1 MNANADLPS
10 PAPAGGGHR
19 AAPYA
24 HDRSSVERIMLQ
36 VCLALTPA
44 TLYGLYLFGLPAIL
58 TFLCIVLAAIATEAL
73 CLWLQGQSLW
83 RLKDASA
90 LLTGWLLAMSMP
102 PWCPWWLSAS
112 GAFFAIAIGK
122 HLYGGIGQNVFNP
135 AMLARVALLISFPV
149 QMTTWVQVMPLGSD
163 IAPGLSQSLAIFFGE
178 QGIPDGF
185 TGATLLGASKAAAKA
200 MTEQVALQNAPHGI
214 RVNCIQPGLMNT
226 PMAVD
231 ARMDAWNMTREEV
244 VAMRDAKVPLG
255 GKMGTAW
262 DVANAA
268 LFLVSDEARFITG
281 VTLMVDGGA
290 HCRIG

>member
-1 MNANADLPS
+1 MTQDGSEFSKGVLRLDGQAAIVVGGGQTPGQTIGNGRATAITYARAGARVLVADRDLDAAAATVAEITAEGGEAVPFRSDVTDEADIAAMVANACDRWERLDILHNNVGIS
-10 PAPAGGGHR
+10 VAGGDAEISKIEGE
-19 AAPYA
+19 AF
-24 HDRSSVERIMLQ
+24 DRIM
-36 VCLALTPA
+36 
-44 TLYGLYLFGLPAIL
+44 AINL
-58 TFLCIVLAAIATEAL
+58 KSMVLAIKHVL
-73 CLWLQGQSLW
+73 PVMRGQQRGNIINISSTAAHE
-83 RLKDASA
+83 DY
-90 LLTGWLLAMSMP
+90 
-102 PWCPWWLSAS
+102 PWVTY
-112 GAFFAIAIGK
+112 K
-122 HLYGGIGQNVFNP
+122 
-135 AMLARVALLISFPV
+135 
-149 QMTTWVQVMPLGSD
+149 
-163 IAPGLSQSLAIFFGE
+163 
-178 QGIPDGF
+178 
-185 TGATLLGASKAAAKA
+185 ASKAAAKA

>member
-1 MNANADLPS
+1 MTQDGREVSKFVLRLDGQASIVVGGGQTPGQTIGNGRATAITYARAGARVLVADRDLDAAAATVAEITAEGCDAVPFRADVTDEADIAAMVADACDRWGRLDILHNNVGIS
-10 PAPAGGGHR
+10 VAGGDAEISKIEGE
-19 AAPYA
+19 AF
-24 HDRSSVERIMLQ
+24 DRIM
-36 VCLALTPA
+36 
-44 TLYGLYLFGLPAIL
+44 AINL
-58 TFLCIVLAAIATEAL
+58 KSMVLAIKHAL
-73 CLWLQGQSLW
+73 PVMRGQQSGNIVNISSTAAHE
-83 RLKDASA
+83 DY
-90 LLTGWLLAMSMP
+90 
-102 PWCPWWLSAS
+102 PWVTY
-112 GAFFAIAIGK
+112 K
-122 HLYGGIGQNVFNP
+122 
-135 AMLARVALLISFPV
+135 
-149 QMTTWVQVMPLGSD
+149 
-163 IAPGLSQSLAIFFGE
+163 
-178 QGIPDGF
+178 
-185 TGATLLGASKAAAKA
+185 ASKAAAKA

>member
-1 MNANADLPS
+1 MTQDGNEFSKSVLRLDGQAAIVVGGGQTPGQTIGNGRATAITYARAGARVLVADRDLDAAAKTVAEITAEGGDAVPFRADVTDEADIAAMFADTFDRWGRLDILHNNVGIS
-10 PAPAGGGHR
+10 VAGGDAEISKIEGE
-19 AAPYA
+19 AF
-24 HDRSSVERIMLQ
+24 DRIM
-36 VCLALTPA
+36 
-44 TLYGLYLFGLPAIL
+44 AINL
-58 TFLCIVLAAIATEAL
+58 KSMVLAIKHAL
-73 CLWLQGQSLW
+73 PVMRGQQSGNIVNISSTAAHE
-83 RLKDASA
+83 DY
-90 LLTGWLLAMSMP
+90 
-102 PWCPWWLSAS
+102 PWVTY
-112 GAFFAIAIGK
+112 K
-122 HLYGGIGQNVFNP
+122 
-135 AMLARVALLISFPV
+135 
-149 QMTTWVQVMPLGSD
+149 
-163 IAPGLSQSLAIFFGE
+163 
-178 QGIPDGF
+178 
-185 TGATLLGASKAAAKA
+185 ASKAAAKA

>member
-1 MNANADLPS
+1 MTQDRSEVSKGVLRLDGQAAIVVGGGQTPGQTIGNGRATAITYARAGARVLVADRDLDAAAATVAEITAEGGEAVPFLADVTDEADIAAMVAEACKRWERLDILHNNVGIS
-10 PAPAGGGHR
+10 VAGGDAEISKIEGD
-19 AAPYA
+19 AF
-24 HDRSSVERIMLQ
+24 DRIM
-36 VCLALTPA
+36 
-44 TLYGLYLFGLPAIL
+44 AINL
-58 TFLCIVLAAIATEAL
+58 KSMVLAIKHAL
-73 CLWLQGQSLW
+73 PVMRGQQSGNIINISSTAAHE
-83 RLKDASA
+83 DY
-90 LLTGWLLAMSMP
+90 
-102 PWCPWWLSAS
+102 PWVTY
-112 GAFFAIAIGK
+112 K
-122 HLYGGIGQNVFNP
+122 
-135 AMLARVALLISFPV
+135 
-149 QMTTWVQVMPLGSD
+149 
-163 IAPGLSQSLAIFFGE
+163 
-178 QGIPDGF
+178 
-185 TGATLLGASKAAAKA
+185 ASKAAAKA

-231 ARMDAWNMTREEV
+231 ARMDAWDMTREEV

>member
-1 MNANADLPS
+1 MTQDRSEVSKAVLRLDGQAAIVVGGGQTPGQTIGNGRATAITYARAGARVLVADRDLDAAAATVAEITAEGGAAVPFRADVTDEADIAAMVADACDRWGRLDILHNNVGIS
-10 PAPAGGGHR
+10 VAGGDAEISKIEGE
-19 AAPYA
+19 AF
-24 HDRSSVERIMLQ
+24 DRIM
-36 VCLALTPA
+36 
-44 TLYGLYLFGLPAIL
+44 AINL
-58 TFLCIVLAAIATEAL
+58 KSMVLAIKHAL
-73 CLWLQGQSLW
+73 PVMRGQQSGNIINISSTAAHE
-83 RLKDASA
+83 DY
-90 LLTGWLLAMSMP
+90 
-102 PWCPWWLSAS
+102 PWVTY
-112 GAFFAIAIGK
+112 K
-122 HLYGGIGQNVFNP
+122 
-135 AMLARVALLISFPV
+135 
-149 QMTTWVQVMPLGSD
+149 
-163 IAPGLSQSLAIFFGE
+163 
-178 QGIPDGF
+178 
-185 TGATLLGASKAAAKA
+185 ASKAAAKA

>member
-1 MNANADLPS
+1 MTQDRSEVLKGVLRLDGQAAIVVGGGQTPGQTIGNGRATAITYARAGAHVLVADRNLDAAAATVAEITAEGGEAVPFRADVTDEADIAAMVADACDRWERLDILHNNVGIS
-10 PAPAGGGHR
+10 VAGGD
-19 AAPYA
+19 AEISKIESEAF
-24 HDRSSVERIMLQ
+24 DRIM
-36 VCLALTPA
+36 
-44 TLYGLYLFGLPAIL
+44 AINL
-58 TFLCIVLAAIATEAL
+58 KSMVLAIKHAL
-73 CLWLQGQSLW
+73 PVMRGQQSGNIVNISSTAAHE
-83 RLKDASA
+83 DY
-90 LLTGWLLAMSMP
+90 
-102 PWCPWWLSAS
+102 PWVTY
-112 GAFFAIAIGK
+112 K
-122 HLYGGIGQNVFNP
+122 
-135 AMLARVALLISFPV
+135 
-149 QMTTWVQVMPLGSD
+149 
-163 IAPGLSQSLAIFFGE
+163 
-178 QGIPDGF
+178 
-185 TGATLLGASKAAAKA
+185 ASKAAAKA

-268 LFLVSDEARFITG
+268 LFLVSEEARFITG

>member
-1 MNANADLPS
+1 MTQDRSEVSKGVLRLDGQAAIVVGGGQTPGQTIGNGRATAITYARAGARVLVADRDLDAAAATVAEITAEGGEAFPFRADVTDEADIAAMIADACDRWGRLDILHNNVGIS
-10 PAPAGGGHR
+10 VAGGDAEISKIEGE
-19 AAPYA
+19 AF
-24 HDRSSVERIMLQ
+24 DRIM
-36 VCLALTPA
+36 
-44 TLYGLYLFGLPAIL
+44 AINL
-58 TFLCIVLAAIATEAL
+58 KSMVLAIKHAL
-73 CLWLQGQSLW
+73 PVMRDQQSGNIINISST
-83 RLKDASA
+83 AA
-90 LLTGWLLAMSMP
+90 HEEY
-102 PWCPWWLSAS
+102 PWVTY
-112 GAFFAIAIGK
+112 K
-122 HLYGGIGQNVFNP
+122 
-135 AMLARVALLISFPV
+135 
-149 QMTTWVQVMPLGSD
+149 
-163 IAPGLSQSLAIFFGE
+163 
-178 QGIPDGF
+178 
-185 TGATLLGASKAAAKA
+185 ASKAAAKA

-268 LFLVSDEARFITG
+268 LFLVSEEARFITG

>member
-1 MNANADLPS
+1 MTQDGSEGLKGVLRLDGQAAIVVGGGQTPGQTIGNGRATAITYARAGARVLVADRDLDAAAATVAEITAEGGDAVPFRADVTHEADIAAMVADACDRWERLDILHNNVGIS
-10 PAPAGGGHR
+10 VAGGDAEISKIEGE
-19 AAPYA
+19 AF
-24 HDRSSVERIMLQ
+24 DRIM
-36 VCLALTPA
+36 
-44 TLYGLYLFGLPAIL
+44 AINL
-58 TFLCIVLAAIATEAL
+58 KSMVLAIKHAL
-73 CLWLQGQSLW
+73 PVMRGQQSGNIVNISSTAAHE
-83 RLKDASA
+83 DY
-90 LLTGWLLAMSMP
+90 
-102 PWCPWWLSAS
+102 PWVTY
-112 GAFFAIAIGK
+112 K
-122 HLYGGIGQNVFNP
+122 
-135 AMLARVALLISFPV
+135 
-149 QMTTWVQVMPLGSD
+149 
-163 IAPGLSQSLAIFFGE
+163 
-178 QGIPDGF
+178 
-185 TGATLLGASKAAAKA
+185 ASKAAAKA

>member
-1 MNANADLPS
+1 MTQDRSEVSKGVLRLDGQAAIVVGGGQTPGQTIGNGRATAITYARAGARVLVADRDLDAAAATVAEITAEGSEAFPFRADVTDEADIAAMIADACDRWGRLDILHNNVGIS
-10 PAPAGGGHR
+10 VAGGDAEISKIEGE
-19 AAPYA
+19 AF
-24 HDRSSVERIMLQ
+24 DRIM
-36 VCLALTPA
+36 
-44 TLYGLYLFGLPAIL
+44 AINL
-58 TFLCIVLAAIATEAL
+58 KSMVLAIKHAL
-73 CLWLQGQSLW
+73 PVMRDQQSGNIINISST
-83 RLKDASA
+83 AA
-90 LLTGWLLAMSMP
+90 HEEY
-102 PWCPWWLSAS
+102 PWVTY
-112 GAFFAIAIGK
+112 K
-122 HLYGGIGQNVFNP
+122 
-135 AMLARVALLISFPV
+135 
-149 QMTTWVQVMPLGSD
+149 
-163 IAPGLSQSLAIFFGE
+163 
-178 QGIPDGF
+178 
-185 TGATLLGASKAAAKA
+185 ASKAAAKA

>member
-1 MNANADLPS
+1 MTQDGSGVSKGVLRLDGQAAIVVGGGQTPGQTIGNGRATAITYARAGARVLVADRDLDAAAATVAEITAEGGDAVPFRADVTDEADIAAMVAGACDRWGRLDILHNNVGIS
-10 PAPAGGGHR
+10 VAGGDAEISKIEGE
-19 AAPYA
+19 AF
-24 HDRSSVERIMLQ
+24 DRIM
-36 VCLALTPA
+36 
-44 TLYGLYLFGLPAIL
+44 AINL
-58 TFLCIVLAAIATEAL
+58 KSMVLAIKHAL
-73 CLWLQGQSLW
+73 PVMRGQQSGNIVNISSTAAHE
-83 RLKDASA
+83 DY
-90 LLTGWLLAMSMP
+90 
-102 PWCPWWLSAS
+102 PWVTY
-112 GAFFAIAIGK
+112 K
-122 HLYGGIGQNVFNP
+122 
-135 AMLARVALLISFPV
+135 
-149 QMTTWVQVMPLGSD
+149 
-163 IAPGLSQSLAIFFGE
+163 
-178 QGIPDGF
+178 
-185 TGATLLGASKAAAKA
+185 ASKAAAKA

-268 LFLVSDEARFITG
+268 LFLVSDEAGFITG

>member
-1 MNANADLPS
+1 MTQDRSEVSKAVLRLDGQAAIVVGGGQTPGQTIGNGRATAITYARAGARVLVADRDLDAAAATVAEITAEGGDAVPFRADVTDEADIAEMVADACDRWGRLDILHNNVGIS
-10 PAPAGGGHR
+10 VAGGDAEISKIEGE
-19 AAPYA
+19 AF
-24 HDRSSVERIMLQ
+24 DRIM
-36 VCLALTPA
+36 
-44 TLYGLYLFGLPAIL
+44 AINL
-58 TFLCIVLAAIATEAL
+58 KSMVLAIKHAL
-73 CLWLQGQSLW
+73 PVMRGQQSGNIVNISSTAAHE
-83 RLKDASA
+83 DY
-90 LLTGWLLAMSMP
+90 
-102 PWCPWWLSAS
+102 PWVTY
-112 GAFFAIAIGK
+112 K
-122 HLYGGIGQNVFNP
+122 
-135 AMLARVALLISFPV
+135 
-149 QMTTWVQVMPLGSD
+149 
-163 IAPGLSQSLAIFFGE
+163 
-178 QGIPDGF
+178 
-185 TGATLLGASKAAAKA
+185 ASKAAAKA

>member
-1 MNANADLPS
+1 MTQDRSEVSKAVLRLDGQAAIVVGGGQTPGQTIGNGRATAITYARAGARVLVADRDLDAAAATVAEITAEGGEAVPFRADVTDEADIAAMVADACERWERLDILHNNVGIS
-10 PAPAGGGHR
+10 VAGGDAEISKIEGE
-19 AAPYA
+19 AF
-24 HDRSSVERIMLQ
+24 DRIM
-36 VCLALTPA
+36 
-44 TLYGLYLFGLPAIL
+44 AINL
-58 TFLCIVLAAIATEAL
+58 KSMVLAIKHAL
-73 CLWLQGQSLW
+73 PVMRGQQSGNIVNISSTAAHE
-83 RLKDASA
+83 DY
-90 LLTGWLLAMSMP
+90 
-102 PWCPWWLSAS
+102 PWVTY
-112 GAFFAIAIGK
+112 K
-122 HLYGGIGQNVFNP
+122 
-135 AMLARVALLISFPV
+135 
-149 QMTTWVQVMPLGSD
+149 
-163 IAPGLSQSLAIFFGE
+163 
-178 QGIPDGF
+178 
-185 TGATLLGASKAAAKA
+185 ASKAAAKA

>member
-1 MNANADLPS
+1 MTQDDSEVSKGVLHLDGQAAIVVGGGQTPGQTIGNGRATAITYARAGARVLVADRDLDAAAATVAEITAEGGEAVPFRADVTDEADIAAMVADACDRWERLDILHNNVGIS
-10 PAPAGGGHR
+10 VAGGDAEISKIEGE
-19 AAPYA
+19 AF
-24 HDRSSVERIMLQ
+24 DRIM
-36 VCLALTPA
+36 
-44 TLYGLYLFGLPAIL
+44 AINL
-58 TFLCIVLAAIATEAL
+58 KSMVLAIKHAL
-73 CLWLQGQSLW
+73 PVMRGQQSGNIINISSTAAHE
-83 RLKDASA
+83 DY
-90 LLTGWLLAMSMP
+90 
-102 PWCPWWLSAS
+102 PWVTY
-112 GAFFAIAIGK
+112 K
-122 HLYGGIGQNVFNP
+122 
-135 AMLARVALLISFPV
+135 
-149 QMTTWVQVMPLGSD
+149 
-163 IAPGLSQSLAIFFGE
+163 
-178 QGIPDGF
+178 
-185 TGATLLGASKAAAKA
+185 ASKAAAKA

-231 ARMDAWNMTREEV
+231 ARMDAWDMTREEV

>member
-1 MNANADLPS
+1 MTQDRSEVSKGVLRLDGQAAIVVGGGQTPGQTIGNGRATAITYARAGARVLVADRDLDAAAATVAEITAEGGDAVPFRADVTDEADIAAMVADACDRWERLDILHNNVGIS
-10 PAPAGGGHR
+10 VAGGDAEISKIEGE
-19 AAPYA
+19 AF
-24 HDRSSVERIMLQ
+24 DRIM
-36 VCLALTPA
+36 
-44 TLYGLYLFGLPAIL
+44 AINL
-58 TFLCIVLAAIATEAL
+58 KSMVLAIKHAL
-73 CLWLQGQSLW
+73 PVMRGQQSGNIVNISSTAAHE
-83 RLKDASA
+83 DY
-90 LLTGWLLAMSMP
+90 
-102 PWCPWWLSAS
+102 PWVTY
-112 GAFFAIAIGK
+112 K
-122 HLYGGIGQNVFNP
+122 
-135 AMLARVALLISFPV
+135 
-149 QMTTWVQVMPLGSD
+149 
-163 IAPGLSQSLAIFFGE
+163 
-178 QGIPDGF
+178 
-185 TGATLLGASKAAAKA
+185 ASKAAAKA

-231 ARMDAWNMTREEV
+231 ARMDAWDMTREEV

>member
-1 MNANADLPS
+1 MTQDGSEVLKGVRRLDGQAAIVVGGGQTPGQTIGNGRATAITYARAGARVLVADRDLDAAAATVAEITAEGGEAVPFRS
-10 PAPAGGGHR
+10 DVTDEADIAAMVADACDRWERLDILHNNVGISVAGGDAEISKIEGE
-19 AAPYA
+19 AF
-24 HDRSSVERIMLQ
+24 DRIM
-36 VCLALTPA
+36 
-44 TLYGLYLFGLPAIL
+44 AINL
-58 TFLCIVLAAIATEAL
+58 KSMVLAIKHVL
-73 CLWLQGQSLW
+73 PVMRGQQKGNIINISSTAAHE
-83 RLKDASA
+83 DY
-90 LLTGWLLAMSMP
+90 
-102 PWCPWWLSAS
+102 PWVTY
-112 GAFFAIAIGK
+112 K
-122 HLYGGIGQNVFNP
+122 
-135 AMLARVALLISFPV
+135 
-149 QMTTWVQVMPLGSD
+149 
-163 IAPGLSQSLAIFFGE
+163 
-178 QGIPDGF
+178 
-185 TGATLLGASKAAAKA
+185 ASKAAVKA

>member
-1 MNANADLPS
+1 MRQNRSEVSKGVLRLDGQAAIVVGGGQTPGQTIGNGRATAITYARAGARVLVADRDLDAAAATVAEITAEGGDAVPFRADVTDEADIAAMVADACDRWGRLDILHNNVGIS
-10 PAPAGGGHR
+10 VAGGDAEISKIEGE
-19 AAPYA
+19 AF
-24 HDRSSVERIMLQ
+24 DRIM
-36 VCLALTPA
+36 
-44 TLYGLYLFGLPAIL
+44 AINL
-58 TFLCIVLAAIATEAL
+58 KSMVLAIKHAL
-73 CLWLQGQSLW
+73 PVMRGQQSGNIVNISSTAAHE
-83 RLKDASA
+83 DY
-90 LLTGWLLAMSMP
+90 
-102 PWCPWWLSAS
+102 PWVTY
-112 GAFFAIAIGK
+112 K
-122 HLYGGIGQNVFNP
+122 
-135 AMLARVALLISFPV
+135 
-149 QMTTWVQVMPLGSD
+149 
-163 IAPGLSQSLAIFFGE
+163 
-178 QGIPDGF
+178 
-185 TGATLLGASKAAAKA
+185 ASKAAAKA

-268 LFLVSDEARFITG
+268 LFLVSEEARFITG

>member
-1 MNANADLPS
+1 MRQNRSEVSKGVLRLDGQAAIVVGGGQTPGQTIGNGRATAITYARAGARVLVADRDLDAAAATVAEITAEGGEAFPFRADVTDEADIAAMIADACDHWGRLDILHNNVGIS
-10 PAPAGGGHR
+10 VAGGDAEISKIEGE
-19 AAPYA
+19 AF
-24 HDRSSVERIMLQ
+24 DRIM
-36 VCLALTPA
+36 
-44 TLYGLYLFGLPAIL
+44 AINL
-58 TFLCIVLAAIATEAL
+58 KSMVLAIKHAL
-73 CLWLQGQSLW
+73 PVMRGQQSGNIINISSTAAHE
-83 RLKDASA
+83 DY
-90 LLTGWLLAMSMP
+90 
-102 PWCPWWLSAS
+102 PWVTY
-112 GAFFAIAIGK
+112 K
-122 HLYGGIGQNVFNP
+122 
-135 AMLARVALLISFPV
+135 
-149 QMTTWVQVMPLGSD
+149 
-163 IAPGLSQSLAIFFGE
+163 
-178 QGIPDGF
+178 
-185 TGATLLGASKAAAKA
+185 ASKAAAKA

-231 ARMDAWNMTREEV
+231 ARMDAWDMTREEV

>member
-1 MNANADLPS
+1 MTQNRSEVSKGVLRLDGQAAIVVGGGQTPGQTIGNGRATAITYARAGAGVLVADRDLDAAAATVAEITAEGGEAFPFRADVTDEADIAAMIADACDRWGRLDILHNNVGIS
-10 PAPAGGGHR
+10 VAGGDAEISKIEGE
-19 AAPYA
+19 AF
-24 HDRSSVERIMLQ
+24 DRIM
-36 VCLALTPA
+36 
-44 TLYGLYLFGLPAIL
+44 AINL
-58 TFLCIVLAAIATEAL
+58 KSMVLAIKHAL
-73 CLWLQGQSLW
+73 PVMRDQQSGNIINISST
-83 RLKDASA
+83 AA
-90 LLTGWLLAMSMP
+90 HEEY
-102 PWCPWWLSAS
+102 PWVTY
-112 GAFFAIAIGK
+112 K
-122 HLYGGIGQNVFNP
+122 
-135 AMLARVALLISFPV
+135 
-149 QMTTWVQVMPLGSD
+149 
-163 IAPGLSQSLAIFFGE
+163 
-178 QGIPDGF
+178 
-185 TGATLLGASKAAAKA
+185 ASKAAAKA

-268 LFLVSDEARFITG
+268 LFLVSEEARFITG

>member
-1 MNANADLPS
+1 MTQDGSEVSKGVLRLDGQVAIVVGGGKTPGQTIGNGRATAITYARAGARVLVADRDLDAAAATVAEITAEGGEAVPFRADVTDEADIAAMVADACDRWERLDILHNNVGIS
-10 PAPAGGGHR
+10 VAGGDAEISKIEGE
-19 AAPYA
+19 AF
-24 HDRSSVERIMLQ
+24 DRIM
-36 VCLALTPA
+36 
-44 TLYGLYLFGLPAIL
+44 AINL
-58 TFLCIVLAAIATEAL
+58 KSMVLAIKHAL
-73 CLWLQGQSLW
+73 PVMRGQQSGNIVNISSTAAHE
-83 RLKDASA
+83 DY
-90 LLTGWLLAMSMP
+90 
-102 PWCPWWLSAS
+102 PWVTY
-112 GAFFAIAIGK
+112 K
-122 HLYGGIGQNVFNP
+122 
-135 AMLARVALLISFPV
+135 
-149 QMTTWVQVMPLGSD
+149 
-163 IAPGLSQSLAIFFGE
+163 
-178 QGIPDGF
+178 
-185 TGATLLGASKAAAKA
+185 ASKAAAKA

-281 VTLMVDGGA
+281 VTLMVDGVA

>member
-1 MNANADLPS
+1 MTQDRSEVSKAVLRLDGQAAIVVGGGQTPGQTIGNGRATAITYAQAGARVLVADRDLDAAAATVAEITAEGGDAVPFRADVTDEADIAAMVADACDRWGRLDILHNNVGIS
-10 PAPAGGGHR
+10 VAGGDAEISRIEGD
-19 AAPYA
+19 AF
-24 HDRSSVERIMLQ
+24 DRIM
-36 VCLALTPA
+36 
-44 TLYGLYLFGLPAIL
+44 AINL
-58 TFLCIVLAAIATEAL
+58 KSMVLAIKHAL
-73 CLWLQGQSLW
+73 PVMRGQQSGNIVNISSTAAHE
-83 RLKDASA
+83 DY
-90 LLTGWLLAMSMP
+90 
-102 PWCPWWLSAS
+102 PWVTY
-112 GAFFAIAIGK
+112 K
-122 HLYGGIGQNVFNP
+122 
-135 AMLARVALLISFPV
+135 
-149 QMTTWVQVMPLGSD
+149 
-163 IAPGLSQSLAIFFGE
+163 
-178 QGIPDGF
+178 
-185 TGATLLGASKAAAKA
+185 ASKAAAKA

-231 ARMDAWNMTREEV
+231 ARMDAWDMTREEV

>member
-1 MNANADLPS
+1 MTQEGSEVSKGVLRLDRQSAIVVGGGQTPGQTIGNGRATAITYARAGARVLVADRDLDAAAATVAEITAEGGDAVPFRADVTDEADIAAMVADACDRWGRLDILHNNVGIS
-10 PAPAGGGHR
+10 VAGGDAEISKIEGE
-19 AAPYA
+19 AF
-24 HDRSSVERIMLQ
+24 DRIM
-36 VCLALTPA
+36 
-44 TLYGLYLFGLPAIL
+44 AINL
-58 TFLCIVLAAIATEAL
+58 KSMVLAIKHAL
-73 CLWLQGQSLW
+73 PVMRGQQSGNIINISSTAAHE
-83 RLKDASA
+83 DY
-90 LLTGWLLAMSMP
+90 
-102 PWCPWWLSAS
+102 PWVTY
-112 GAFFAIAIGK
+112 K
-122 HLYGGIGQNVFNP
+122 
-135 AMLARVALLISFPV
+135 
-149 QMTTWVQVMPLGSD
+149 
-163 IAPGLSQSLAIFFGE
+163 
-178 QGIPDGF
+178 
-185 TGATLLGASKAAAKA
+185 ASKAAAKA

>member
-1 MNANADLPS
+1 MTQDRSEVLKGLLRLDGQAAIVVGGGQTPGQTIGNGRATAITYARAGARVLVADRDLDAAAATVAEITAEGGDAVPFRADVTDEADIAAMVS
-10 PAPAGGGHR
+10 DTCDRWERLDILHNNVGISVAGGDAEISKIEGE
-19 AAPYA
+19 AF
-24 HDRSSVERIMLQ
+24 DRIM
-36 VCLALTPA
+36 
-44 TLYGLYLFGLPAIL
+44 AINL
-58 TFLCIVLAAIATEAL
+58 KSMVLAIKHAL
-73 CLWLQGQSLW
+73 PVMRGQQSGNIINISSTAAHE
-83 RLKDASA
+83 DY
-90 LLTGWLLAMSMP
+90 
-102 PWCPWWLSAS
+102 PWVTY
-112 GAFFAIAIGK
+112 K
-122 HLYGGIGQNVFNP
+122 
-135 AMLARVALLISFPV
+135 
-149 QMTTWVQVMPLGSD
+149 
-163 IAPGLSQSLAIFFGE
+163 
-178 QGIPDGF
+178 
-185 TGATLLGASKAAAKA
+185 ASKAAAKA

-231 ARMDAWNMTREEV
+231 ARIDAWNMTREEV

>member
-1 MNANADLPS
+1 MTQHGSEVSTGVLRLDGQAAIVVGGGQTPGQTIGNGRATAITYARAGARVLVADRDLDAAAATVAEITAEGGEAVPFRADVTDEADIAAMVADAFDLWGRLDILHNNVGIS
-10 PAPAGGGHR
+10 VAGGDAEISKIEGE
-19 AAPYA
+19 AF
-24 HDRSSVERIMLQ
+24 DRIM
-36 VCLALTPA
+36 
-44 TLYGLYLFGLPAIL
+44 AINL
-58 TFLCIVLAAIATEAL
+58 KSMVLAIKHAL
-73 CLWLQGQSLW
+73 PVMRGQQSGNIINISSTAAHE
-83 RLKDASA
+83 DY
-90 LLTGWLLAMSMP
+90 
-102 PWCPWWLSAS
+102 PWVTY
-112 GAFFAIAIGK
+112 K
-122 HLYGGIGQNVFNP
+122 
-135 AMLARVALLISFPV
+135 
-149 QMTTWVQVMPLGSD
+149 
-163 IAPGLSQSLAIFFGE
+163 
-178 QGIPDGF
+178 
-185 TGATLLGASKAAAKA
+185 ASKAAAKA

-268 LFLVSDEARFITG
+268 LFLVSDQARFITG

>member
-1 MNANADLPS
+1 MTQDGSEVLKGVLRLDGQAAIVVGGGQTPGQTIGNGRATAITYARAGARVLVADRDLDAAAATVAEITAEGGEAVPFRADVTDEADIAAMVADACDRWERLDILHNNVGIS
-10 PAPAGGGHR
+10 VAGGDAEISKIEGE
-19 AAPYA
+19 AF
-24 HDRSSVERIMLQ
+24 DRIM
-36 VCLALTPA
+36 
-44 TLYGLYLFGLPAIL
+44 AINL
-58 TFLCIVLAAIATEAL
+58 KSMVLAIKHAL
-73 CLWLQGQSLW
+73 PVMRGQQSGNIVNISSTAAHE
-83 RLKDASA
+83 DY
-90 LLTGWLLAMSMP
+90 
-102 PWCPWWLSAS
+102 PWVTY
-112 GAFFAIAIGK
+112 K
-122 HLYGGIGQNVFNP
+122 
-135 AMLARVALLISFPV
+135 
-149 QMTTWVQVMPLGSD
+149 
-163 IAPGLSQSLAIFFGE
+163 
-178 QGIPDGF
+178 
-185 TGATLLGASKAAAKA
+185 ASKAAAKA

-255 GKMGTAW
+255 GKMGNAW

>member
-1 MNANADLPS
+1 MTQDRSEVLKSVLRLDGQAAIVVGGGQTPGQTIGNGRATAITYARAGARVLVADRNLDAAAATVAEITAEGGEAIPFRADVTDEADIAAMVANACDRWERLDILHNNVGIS
-10 PAPAGGGHR
+10 VAGGDAEISKIEGE
-19 AAPYA
+19 AF
-24 HDRSSVERIMLQ
+24 DRIM
-36 VCLALTPA
+36 
-44 TLYGLYLFGLPAIL
+44 AINL
-58 TFLCIVLAAIATEAL
+58 KSMVLAIKHAL
-73 CLWLQGQSLW
+73 PVMRGQQSGNIVNISSTAAHE
-83 RLKDASA
+83 DY
-90 LLTGWLLAMSMP
+90 
-102 PWCPWWLSAS
+102 PWVTY
-112 GAFFAIAIGK
+112 K
-122 HLYGGIGQNVFNP
+122 
-135 AMLARVALLISFPV
+135 
-149 QMTTWVQVMPLGSD
+149 
-163 IAPGLSQSLAIFFGE
+163 
-178 QGIPDGF
+178 
-185 TGATLLGASKAAAKA
+185 ASKAAAKA

>member
-1 MNANADLPS
+1 MTQDRSEVSKAVLRLDGQAAIVVGGGQTPGQTIGNGRATAITYARAGARVLVADRDLDAAAATVAEITAEGGDAVPFRADVTDEADIAAMVADACDRWGRLDILHNNVGIS
-10 PAPAGGGHR
+10 VAGGDAEISKIEGE
-19 AAPYA
+19 AF
-24 HDRSSVERIMLQ
+24 DRIM
-36 VCLALTPA
+36 
-44 TLYGLYLFGLPAIL
+44 AINL
-58 TFLCIVLAAIATEAL
+58 KSMVLAIKHAL
-73 CLWLQGQSLW
+73 PVMRDQQSGNIINISSTAAHE
-83 RLKDASA
+83 DY
-90 LLTGWLLAMSMP
+90 
-102 PWCPWWLSAS
+102 PWVTY
-112 GAFFAIAIGK
+112 K
-122 HLYGGIGQNVFNP
+122 
-135 AMLARVALLISFPV
+135 
-149 QMTTWVQVMPLGSD
+149 
-163 IAPGLSQSLAIFFGE
+163 
-178 QGIPDGF
+178 
-185 TGATLLGASKAAAKA
+185 ASKAAAKA

-231 ARMDAWNMTREEV
+231 ARMDAWDMTREEV

>member
-1 MNANADLPS
+1 MTQDGSEVSKGILRLDGQAAIVVGGGQTPGQTIGNGRATAITYARAGARVLVADRDLDAAAATVAEITAKGGEAVPFRADVTDEADIAAMVAEACDRWERLDILHNNVGIS
-10 PAPAGGGHR
+10 VAGGDAEISKIEGE
-19 AAPYA
+19 AF
-24 HDRSSVERIMLQ
+24 DRIM
-36 VCLALTPA
+36 
-44 TLYGLYLFGLPAIL
+44 AINPKSM
-58 TFLCIVLAAIATEAL
+58 VLAIKHAL
-73 CLWLQGQSLW
+73 PVMRGQQSGNIVNISSTAAHE
-83 RLKDASA
+83 DY
-90 LLTGWLLAMSMP
+90 
-102 PWCPWWLSAS
+102 PWVTY
-112 GAFFAIAIGK
+112 K
-122 HLYGGIGQNVFNP
+122 
-135 AMLARVALLISFPV
+135 
-149 QMTTWVQVMPLGSD
+149 
-163 IAPGLSQSLAIFFGE
+163 
-178 QGIPDGF
+178 
-185 TGATLLGASKAAAKA
+185 ASKAAAKA

-231 ARMDAWNMTREEV
+231 ARMDAWNMPREEV

>member
-1 MNANADLPS
+1 MTQDRSEVSKAVLRLDGQAAIVVGGGQTPGQTIGNGRATAITYARAGARVLVADRDLDAAAATVAEITAEGNEAVPFRADVTHEADIAAMVADACDRWERLDILHNNVGIS
-10 PAPAGGGHR
+10 VAGGDAEISKIEGE
-19 AAPYA
+19 AF
-24 HDRSSVERIMLQ
+24 DKIM
-36 VCLALTPA
+36 
-44 TLYGLYLFGLPAIL
+44 AINL
-58 TFLCIVLAAIATEAL
+58 KSMVLAIKHAL
-73 CLWLQGQSLW
+73 PVMRGQQSGNIVNISSTAAHE
-83 RLKDASA
+83 DY
-90 LLTGWLLAMSMP
+90 
-102 PWCPWWLSAS
+102 PWVTY
-112 GAFFAIAIGK
+112 K
-122 HLYGGIGQNVFNP
+122 
-135 AMLARVALLISFPV
+135 
-149 QMTTWVQVMPLGSD
+149 
-163 IAPGLSQSLAIFFGE
+163 
-178 QGIPDGF
+178 
-185 TGATLLGASKAAAKA
+185 ASKAAAKA